1 MLKKFLIHI
10 WAYDYHAKFEVL
22 SEDNAI
28 SLEESILDKLGD
40 KSIKW
45 ESEGMFRDTPHRIT
59 YEDVIMTEDL
69 YKQKRSLELRWQ
81 LEYEQSGKYTLNMVE
96 IDNTIKGIITEIKL
110 EESKIA
116 DRENAIERSAAQVS
130 VAT

>member
-1 MLKKFLIHI
+1 
-10 WAYDYHAKFEVL
+10 
-22 SEDNAI
+22 
-28 SLEESILDKLGD
+28 
-40 KSIKW
+40 
-45 ESEGMFRDTPHRIT
+45 
-59 YEDVIMTEDL
+59 MTEDL

-116 DRENAIERSAAQVS
+116 DRENAIQASAAQVS